1 LTALS
6 VVLVIG
12 AVLVTIGF
20 AAVLVA
26 VVVVVGWQ
34 FSGRRVEVAPV
45 RRPRPTVEDDEVT
58 LISVTPNLE
67 AMLVEAGLDPATSPV
82 PEAGTPKTTRTPAPI
97 VRTATPQPSLTSST
111 ATSSSGEPM
120 YREPQM
126 AETIPIVADPE
137 AADDEPTHASDMLLM
152 SAAGQ
157 SHVGKRR
164 KRNEDRYAIVDKQ
177 NLFVVADGMGGY
189 AGGALAAQLACD
201 TIVDVFST
209 SAFEGS
215 MSQAVPRRG
224 AELALAIQQA
234 NKVVFDRASA
244 DPQLKGMGT
253 TVVCARFAPKKER
266 VYLGHIGDSRCY
278 RLRDGLLHQ
287 LTTDHTMEN
296 LGVTGK
302 YARYLSR
309 ALGVGPGVRV
319 DLIIA
324 KPLVDDVYLMCSDGL
339 TKMIKDDEVIRK
351 VLVETPDLQRAV
363 DRLVDMANEAGGKDN
378 VTVLCVGVKDV
389 QSIRAMALDA

>member
-6 VVLVIG
+6 VLLIVSAVVIAMG
-12 AVLVTIGF
+12 AALLFVVIL
-20 AAVLVA
+20 LVA
-26 VVVVVGWQ
+26 ARLW
-34 FSGRRVEVAPV
+34 RRRALTAPQ

-58 LISVTPNLE
+58 LISLTPNLE
-67 AMLVEAGLDPATSPV
+67 AMLVEAGLDPSTSPV
-82 PEAGTPKTTRTPAPI
+82 PEAGPPKTTRTPAPTP
-97 VRTATPQPSLTSST
+97 RTSTPRPSPTKSNR
-111 ATSSSGEPM
+111 SSGEPM
-120 YREPQM
+120 YREPQT
-126 AETIPIVADPE
+126 AETIPIVADPD
-137 AADDEPTHASDMLLM
+137 AAEDEPTHASDLLLM
-152 SAAGQ
+152 SAAAQ

-177 NLFVVADGMGGY
+177 HLFVVADGMGGY

-201 TIVDVFST
+201 TIVGVFNT
-209 SAFEGS
+209 NRWEGS
-215 MSQAVPRRG
+215 MPQSVPRRG
-224 AELALAIQQA
+224 AELALAIQRA
-234 NKVVFDRASA
+234 NKVVFERANS
-244 DPQLKGMGT
+244 DPELKGMGT
-253 TVVCARFAPKKER
+253 TVICARFAPKKAR

-278 RLRDGLLHQ
+278 RLRNGVLHQ

-339 TKMIKDDEVIRK
+339 TKMIKDDDLIRN
-351 VLVETPDLQRAV
+351 VLIETPDMQKAV
-363 DRLVDMANEAGGKDN
+363 NRLVDMANEAGGKDN
-378 VTVLCVGVKDV
+378 VTVLCVGVKNAE
-389 QSIRAMALDA
+389 SLRALAAG

>member
-1 LTALS
+1 
-6 VVLVIG
+6 
-12 AVLVTIGF
+12 
-20 AAVLVA
+20 
-26 VVVVVGWQ
+26 
-34 FSGRRVEVAPV
+34 
-45 RRPRPTVEDDEVT
+45 
-58 LISVTPNLE
+58 
-67 AMLVEAGLDPATSPV
+67 
-82 PEAGTPKTTRTPAPI
+82 
-97 VRTATPQPSLTSST
+97 
-111 ATSSSGEPM
+111 
-120 YREPQM
+120 M

-189 AGGALAAQLACD
+189 AGGAIAAQLACD
-201 TIVDVFST
+201 TIVNVFT
-209 SAFEGS
+209 SKAFEGS
-215 MSQAVPRRG
+215 MSQVVPRRG

-234 NKVVFDRASA
+234 NKVVFERANA
-244 DPQLKGMGT
+244 EPELKGMGT
-253 TVVCARFAPKKER
+253 TVVCARFAPKKAR

-278 RLRDGLLHQ
+278 RLRDGMLHQ
-287 LTTDHTMEN
+287 LTTDHTMES

-324 KPLVDDVYLMCSDGL
+324 KPLVDDIYLMCSDGL
-339 TKMIKDDEVIRK
+339 TKMIRDDEVIRK

-389 QSIRAMALDA
+389 QSLRAMAREA

>member
-1 LTALS
+1 MTTLSVVLIISAVLLALGAVVF

-12 AVLVTIGF
+12 LAIRFRNRTV
-20 AAVLVA
+20 
-26 VVVVVGWQ
+26 
-34 FSGRRVEVAPV
+34 VAPV
-45 RRPRPTVEDDEVT
+45 REKRSTVDDDEVT

-67 AMLVEAGLDPATSPV
+67 AMLKDAGLDPNASPV
-82 PEAGTPKTTRTPAPI
+82 PEAGKPKVTRTPAP
-97 VRTATPQPSLTSST
+97 VQRTRTPQPMG
-111 ATSSSGEPM
+111 ATKANKPPPTQQPI
-120 YREPQM
+120 YREPQT

-137 AADDEPTHASDMLLM
+137 ADEDEPTHASAMMLM

-157 SHVGKRR
+157 THVGKRR
-164 KRNEDRYAIVDKQ
+164 KRNEDRYAIIDKH

-201 TIVDVFST
+201 TIVG
-209 SAFEGS
+209 AFNNEEFGGS
-215 MSQAVPRRG
+215 MPNTVPRRG

-234 NKVVFDRASA
+234 NKVVYEKANA
-244 DPQLKGMGT
+244 NPELKGMGT
-253 TVVCARFAPKKER
+253 TVVCARFAPKKGR

-278 RLRDGLLHQ
+278 RLRDGDLHQ

-324 KPLVDDVYLMCSDGL
+324 KPVVNDIYLMCSDGL
-339 TKMIKDDEVIRK
+339 TKMIKDDKVIRD
-351 VLVETPDLQRAV
+351 VLVDTSDLQEAV
-363 DRLVDMANEAGGKDN
+363 DRLVDMANDAGGKDN
-378 VTVLCVGVKDV
+378 VTVLCVGIKDA
-389 QSIRAMALDA
+389 QGIRAAAGI